1 MSPPPQESPG
11 FSPGEDVNY
20 EDTEAMASNYLGDT
34 GWSLVPTP
42 EGWLIQFSADSEVT
56 DIILFV
62 EKTTGYLLVFP
73 ATVSIQ
79 DIKDKFSEVRYLSS
93 DLSL

>member
-1 MSPPPQESPG
+1 MSIT
-11 FSPGEDVNY
+11 Y

-62 EKTTGYLLVFP
+62 EKTTGYLLVVP